1 MLYANLMQKSRVVLI
16 ILDGWGIGPNY
27 AGNAIK
33 LAHTPHIDM
42 LTTTFPHTELAA
54 SGESVGLPRGEDGN
68 TETGHLN
75 LGAGRIVYQDLPRIN
90 MSIASGSFLKNKAFL
105 KAIEHT
111 RKNNS
116 NLHLLGLIGQGGVH
130 SSNEHLYALMQLCKE
145 QKLTKVYLHLITD
158 GRDSGPTS
166 SPMYLDQIQNE
177 IKEIGVGRVATVIGR
192 YYAMDRDHRWERV
205 SVAYEALIDGEGEAS
220 PDLQATIASRH
231 AKGENDEF
239 IKPILPL
246 YDGVPC
252 PRIGSND
259 AVIFFNYR
267 IDRPRELTR
276 SITMSDEDFVHHTES
291 FDPYGVKYHKSHLT
305 MAKVDTKIFP
315 RPTRPTN
322 LLFVSMT
329 EYEKNLPVEVAFP
342 PEFVEMPLSRVIA
355 LAGRRQL
362 KLAESEKERFVT
374 YYFNGQ
380 RELAFPGEDIQIT
393 PSPKIA
399 TYDLKPEMSGV
410 EQTKKLIQAIESE
423 LYDLIVI
430 NYPNPDMVAHTGNL
444 KASIAACSFI
454 DTCIGKIY
462 ERVMQKENVSMLIT
476 ADHGNAEELISLEN
490 GGVDT
495 EHSGFPVPLLVVGH
509 QFLNQGKSLPR
520 GILADVAP
528 TILHIL
534 GLNKPSSM
542 TGRSL
547 L

>member
-1 MLYANLMQKSRVVLI
+1 MYKPRAVLI
-16 ILDGWGIGPNY
+16 ILDGWGIGPDY
-27 AGNAIK
+27 AGNAIR
-33 LAHTPHIDM
+33 LASTPTINM
-42 LTTTFPHTELAA
+42 LTTTYPHTELVA

-90 MSIASGSFLKNKAFL
+90 MSIASGFFLQNQAFL
-105 KAIEHT
+105 KAIEHV

-116 NLHLLGLIGQGGVH
+116 NLHLMGLIGQGGVH
-130 SSNEHLYALMQLCKE
+130 SSNEHLYALMRLCKE
-145 QKLTKVYLHLITD
+145 QKISNVYLHLITD

-166 SPMYLDQIQNE
+166 SPQYIEQVQKE
-177 IKEIGVGRVATVIGR
+177 IIEIGVGKLATVVGR
-192 YYAMDRDHRWERV
+192 YFAMDRDHRWERI
-205 SVAYEALIDGEGEAS
+205 SVAYEALINGTGEIS
-220 PDLQATIASRH
+220 TDLLATIAARH
-231 AKGENDEF
+231 AQSENDEF
-239 IKPILPL
+239 IKPIILL
-246 YDGVPC
+246 DTK
-252 PRIGSND
+252 RIASND
-259 AVIFFNYR
+259 SVIFFNYR

-276 SITMSDEDFVHHTES
+276 AITMSDEDFVHHAES
-291 FDPYGVKYHKSHLT
+291 FDPYGVKYHKTHIVE
-305 MAKVDTKIFP
+305 APVPVNIFP

-322 LLFVSMT
+322 LCFVSMT

-355 LAGRRQL
+355 LAGLRQL
-362 KLAESEKERFVT
+362 KLAESEKERFIT

-380 RELAFPGEDIQIT
+380 RELPFPGEDVHIT

-399 TYDLKPEMSGV
+399 TYDLMPEMSGV
-410 EQTKKLIQAIESE
+410 EQTNKLLQAIEGE
-423 LYDLIVI
+423 LYDFILI

-444 KASIAACSFI
+444 AASIKACTFI
-454 DTCIGKIY
+454 DSCLTKIY
-462 ERVMQKENVSMLIT
+462 ERVMQKEGMTMLIT

-490 GGVDT
+490 GGIDT
-495 EHSGFPVPLLVVGH
+495 EHSAFPVPFLVVGR
-509 QFLNQGKSLPR
+509 QFLNQGKSMPR

-542 TGRSL
+542 SARSL